1 MRENKLS
8 IVINKPPHSVFEFST
23 NPQNTHLWASS
34 IKEETTD
41 EYPPKI
47 GTIYKNRWDTPT
59 WDSYKVVEF
68 EQDKLFT
75 LSDMNDDYHV
85 RYTYKAVGEK
95 TEMEYFE
102 WVTEGELSNPYM
114 NEVLEQLKSIMETG

>member
-1 MRENKLS
+1 MLL
-8 IVINKPPHSVFEFST
+8 INHHTQFLNFLQILKT
-23 NPQNTHLWASS
+23 RICGLQ
-34 IKEETTD
+34 ETTD

-59 WDSYKVVEF
+59 WDCYKVVEF

-114 NEVLEQLKSIMETG
+114 KEVLEQLKSIMETG